1 MKAVR
6 ITGAFKKDLKRVMRR
21 GYDQGLIEL
30 IIDQL
35 RSDRPLPA
43 SARSHPLKGVW
54 KGYWDCHI
62 EPDWVLIYQTTE
74 AEVILVRTGT
84 HADLF
89 GT

>member
-6 ITGAFKKDLKRVMRR
+6 VTGAFKKDLKRVIRR
-21 GYDQGLIEL
+21 GYSQGLMEL

-35 RSDRPLPA
+35 RSDLPLQA
-43 SARSHPLKGVW
+43 SARPHPLKGAW

-74 AEVILVRTGT
+74 AEVVLIRTGT